1 MGRITIFSI
10 EECSFCRRLKAALT
24 ARSIPYTDINIS
36 HYPQKRADMLSLTD
50 RLTVPQV
57 FFNEE
62 HAGGAEETLELLKK
76 WDEEIARDGK
86 PNETPYTRY
95 VDQIESVAGPYDTRL
110 APPTGPPAIQNMHLT
125 ITRPKEIIEIN
136 GKHYTTLQLM
146 KELVLKMPREDLSS
160 WGVVYYDVFRGTD
173 AVTALRDIFQ
183 LNTREE
189 ATQLGMKLQR
199 KEYIK
204 HEASKGDHTFG
215 DNRFLFRLRPF
226 HTPNVLN
233 SFCAW
238 KHPVENEPIN
248 VLFDLNKLWGK
259 LEARH
264 VNKEGL
270 VDHTAIR
277 RDDYYWKFEED
288 VCEVQNIELKGMG
301 GKTKIAF
308 VSVLV
313 GGHVFS
319 FNDLEHGML
328 RANARPPYRI
338 ARPFS
343 VMDERRHLALDPSLV
358 DCRIHFG
365 LNCGAKSCPPVKK
378 YTVEALDEELRLAAM
393 AFCEQ
398 EENVSIDDSSGVCC
412 LHPYCHFL
420 RFATASSK
428 DELLSKISTFLRGDK
443 KATLDNLIQNGRVSV
458 EFMQYDWSTNDCNT
472 IVFEKGSRPSKAYEI
487 DRAYVA

>member
-1 MGRITIFSI
+1 
-10 EECSFCRRLKAALT
+10 
-24 ARSIPYTDINIS
+24 
-36 HYPQKRADMLSLTD
+36 
-50 RLTVPQV
+50 
-57 FFNEE
+57 
-62 HAGGAEETLELLKK
+62 
-76 WDEEIARDGK
+76 
-86 PNETPYTRY
+86 
-95 VDQIESVAGPYDTRL
+95 
-110 APPTGPPAIQNMHLT
+110 
-125 ITRPKEIIEIN
+125 
-136 GKHYTTLQLM
+136 
-146 KELVLKMPREDLSS
+146 
-160 WGVVYYDVFRGTD
+160 
-173 AVTALRDIFQ
+173 
-183 LNTREE
+183 
-189 ATQLGMKLQR
+189 MKLQR

-204 HEASKGDHTFG
+204 HAASKGDHTFG

-308 VSVLV
+308 VLNLYNLMIRYGFIKMGIPATDRNRHAFFEQVSVLV

-328 RANARPPYRI
+328 RANARPPYRV

-398 EENVSIDDSSGVCC
+398 EENVSIDDSSGVVR
-412 LHPYCHFL
+412 LSKIFYWYMSDF
-420 RFATASSK
+420 ASSK